1 MKSIGWI
8 ALSLAALLAAPTALA
23 QSDRGYTNTNANL
36 RAGPDAGYPRI
47 ATIPGGSPVQVYG
60 CINDW
65 SWCDVAW
72 RGERGWLSAA
82 LLDYDY
88 SGRRVHVSGYGAQIG
103 LPVLSFVFDSYWN
116 DHYRSRSWYN
126 DRERWRGHR
135 PTPVAQRPQQPSRP
149 QQQRPQQPQRPAQA
163 QSRPQQQAQPHQQA
177 RPQQQARPS
186 QAPARPQ
193 QGPKPSQQA
202 PQHQTQPSA
211 RPAAGQPQ
219 GQHGKPEEKRPL

>member
-8 ALSLAALLAAPTALA
+8 AVSLAALLAAPTALA
-23 QSDRGYTNTNANL
+23 QSDRAYTNTSANL

-47 ATIPGGSPVQVYG
+47 VTIPGGSSVQVYG

-72 RGERGWLSAA
+72 RGERGWMSAA

-88 SGRRVHVSGYGAQIG
+88 SGRRVGVSSYGAQLG
-103 LPVLSFVFDSYWN
+103 LPILSFVFDSYWN
-116 DHYRSRSWYN
+116 DHYRSRSWYG
-126 DRERWRGHR
+126 DRDRWRAHR
-135 PTPVAQRPQQPSRP
+135 PTPIAPRPQQPAHP
-149 QQQRPQQPQRPAQA
+149 QQQRPQAHPQQPQRPAQP
-163 QSRPQQQAQPHQQA
+163 QPRPQQQ
-177 RPQQQARPS
+177 PQQQGHQP

-193 QGPKPSQQA
+193 QAPKPAQQA
-202 PQHQTQPSA
+202 PQHQSQPSA

>member
-8 ALSLAALLAAPTALA
+8 AVSLAALLAAPAALA

-47 ATIPGGSPVQVYG
+47 ETIPGGSPVQVYG

-135 PTPVAQRPQQPSRP
+135 PAASPQRPQQQGRQQPQQQPQRQQPQQKQQQPQQRQPQQQQGRPSPAPQPSRP
-149 QQQRPQQPQRPAQA
+149 QTQPAQA
-163 QSRPQQQAQPHQQA
+163 GH
-177 RPQQQARPS
+177 
-186 QAPARPQ
+186 
-193 QGPKPSQQA
+193 
-202 PQHQTQPSA
+202 
-211 RPAAGQPQ
+211 GQPQ
-219 GQHGKPEEKRPL
+219 AAQGKGKDAPQPRKPEEKRPS